1 MTEKLFHKGWLY
13 ERDGVRFTPFVLK
26 ESIVDRKG
34 QTGWAD
40 EVDVKLI
47 ELEDTLIGIDGI
59 NSGEVSELKNRTKAL
74 EERVEYINASRLT
87 GINKD
92 EFYITNENG
101 KVGFKVNDNG
111 AHSSDFTIAREDK
124 TISLYEKI
132 GALDEQNENIEDVIS
147 TLINDVS
154 TNAEAINQLDERTYY
169 LNAEESDVFY
179 ITDGDGRIG
188 LKVDNNGTT
197 SYNFITKKTDLNSL
211 ADQTKEIVD
220 AIDFIQGDALVN
232 LQEQIIKLDKKT
244 KYMNASDEKSQAF
257 YITDGD
263 GYIAAIIDG
272 TGITSFNF
280 ISHGVTD
287 LNSLYAEL
295 VKQGIDIQSI
305 NDTLASVDEDISDLN
320 NRTQKLELK
329 TRYMNASQDDNILY
343 VTDNVGRVIMKVDH
357 EGIHSIEFDA
367 DGLYIKESIIE
378 LFNKNTSIHD
388 ILDNF
393 NTTINA
399 LAQKTKYMNASDE
412 EGTFYVADKEGRVGF
427 KIDENGITY
436 SSDFK
441 IILDEEDEEGNKKY
455 ISLHELNDNVNV
467 EIKDRQE
474 IDQSLRDSIAA
485 NINAIEG
492 LTTRI
497 TDIED
502 EIDNTLATKD
512 EVSFL
517 SQQVIKHGE
526 DIEDL
531 ENGID
536 DLSDNLQSTDN
547 RVEKLETRTQYINA
561 SQLEEGI
568 EKDEFYIVDEEGF
581 INFKVNE
588 VGAYSSDFIIVL
600 NDDIEID
607 KKEISLSEKIK
618 SLDTIDNEL
627 KTEDQNIKD
636 SIITLNNELNK
647 SINDTKDELD
657 KSIAA
662 NTKLINDTEDKLN
675 KLINDTEDELNQ
687 IITTKENALIDSING
702 LDDRVD
708 ATEQQIKTLQ
718 SNSATKE
725 NIENINGAIKNINEH
740 LGQHDEAI
748 DDIQEINIQ
757 QTDRLDNIDP
767 RVEKL
772 EKRTQYLNASGSG
785 DISAFYLVDEEG
797 HIGFKVASEEE
808 YTSAVFAN
816 QYYLW
821 SKNKEQIPV
830 IGYEKTG
837 TIEIE

>member
-47 ELEDTLIGIDGI
+47 ELEDTLINIDGI
-59 NSGEVSELKNRTKAL
+59 NSSEVSELKNRTKAL

-87 GINKD
+87 ETGKD
-92 EFYITNENG
+92 EFYITNESG

-132 GALDEQNENIEDVIS
+132 GALDEQNENIEDAIS
-147 TLINDVS
+147 TLINDVN

-197 SYNFITKKTDLNSL
+197 SYNFTTKKTDLNSL

-220 AIDFIQGDALVN
+220 VIDFIQGDALVN
-232 LQEQIIKLDKKT
+232 LQEQIIKLDNKT

-295 VKQGIDIQSI
+295 VKQGINIQSI

-329 TRYMNASQDDNILY
+329 TRYMNAS
-343 VTDNVGRVIMKVDH
+343 
-357 EGIHSIEFDA
+357 
-367 DGLYIKESIIE
+367 
-378 LFNKNTSIHD
+378 
-388 ILDNF
+388 
-393 NTTINA
+393 
-399 LAQKTKYMNASDE
+399 DE

-436 SSDFK
+436 SGDFK
-441 IILDEEDEEGNKKY
+441 IILDEKDEEGNKKY
-455 ISLHELNDNVNV
+455 ISLYELNDSVNA

-474 IDQSLRDSIAA
+474 IDKSLTDSIAA
-485 NINAIEG
+485 NVSAIEG

-497 TDIED
+497 TDVEK
-502 EIDNTLATKD
+502 EIDTL
-512 EVSFL
+512 
-517 SQQVIKHGE
+517 
-526 DIEDL
+526 
-531 ENGID
+531 
-536 DLSDNLQSTDN
+536 
-547 RVEKLETRTQYINA
+547 
-561 SQLEEGI
+561 
-568 EKDEFYIVDEEGF
+568 
-581 INFKVNE
+581 
-588 VGAYSSDFIIVL
+588 
-600 NDDIEID
+600 
-607 KKEISLSEKIK
+607 
-618 SLDTIDNEL
+618 
-627 KTEDQNIKD
+627 
-636 SIITLNNELNK
+636 
-647 SINDTKDELD
+647 
-657 KSIAA
+657 
-662 NTKLINDTEDKLN
+662 
-675 KLINDTEDELNQ
+675 
-687 IITTKENALIDSING
+687 
-702 LDDRVD
+702 
-708 ATEQQIKTLQ
+708 
-718 SNSATKE
+718 ATKE
-725 NIENINGAIKNINEH
+725 NIEEINEH
-740 LGQHDEAI
+740 LRQHDEAI
-748 DDIQEINIQ
+748 DEIQEINNEQ
-757 QTDRLDNIDP
+757 KDLLDDINP

-772 EKRTQYLNASGSG
+772 EKRTQYLNASNSG
-785 DISAFYLVDEEG
+785 DTSAFYLVDEEG
-797 HIGFKVASEEE
+797 HIGFKVASEDEE
-808 YTSAVFAN
+808 GISAVFAN